1 MFKQCILL
9 FFFLKPYHFVAKISC
24 DLYIFFF
31 LLDSECFK
39 IKTKMN
45 TTPYMSATP
54 LQRSDS
60 TKMTNSDESLHIRST
75 TDTTS
80 YSQYGINNG
89 NENGRTDSTSANTY
103 STTYP
108 QSVSNQDWFVIIT

>member
-1 MFKQCILL
+1 M
-9 FFFLKPYHFVAKISC
+9 
-24 DLYIFFF
+24 
-31 LLDSECFK
+31 
-39 IKTKMN
+39 T
-45 TTPYMSATP
+45 AT
-54 LQRSDS
+54 LSQRSDS
-60 TKMTNSDESLHIRST
+60 TKMTNSDESLHISSM

-80 YSQYGINNG
+80 YSQYSINNG

>member
-1 MFKQCILL
+1 MLL
-9 FFFLKPYHFVAKISC
+9 RLAVIRRLC
-24 DLYIFFF
+24 FFF

-45 TTPYMSATP
+45 TTPYMTATL

-60 TKMTNSDESLHIRST
+60 TKMTNSDESLHISSM

-80 YSQYGINNG
+80 YPQYSIDNG
-89 NENGRTDSTSANTY
+89 NENGLTDPTSINTY
-103 STTYP
+103 RTTYP
-108 QSVSNQDWFVIIT
+108 GSLANQDWSVIIT